1 METGESDKSQKIDGG
16 AAMIGIEDLFTQIPG
31 LERQDLERWISNDWV
46 KAETSDG
53 TLIFREIDVL
63 RVKLI
68 RDLRDDME
76 ISEAELPVVLSLLD
90 QLYDIRRQMR
100 ELSQAITETVPEDI
114 RRTLLNRLAMRGP
127 A

>member
-1 METGESDKSQKIDGG
+1 
-16 AAMIGIEDLFTQIPG
+16 MIGIEDLFTQIPG

-46 KAETSDG
+46 KAETNDG

-68 RDLRDDME
+68 RELRDDMA

-90 QLYDIRRQMR
+90 QLYDLRRQMR